1 MSRASQQESSER
13 GLAGAQSALPGDQA
27 FAQGD
32 QATPGRQVQARARA
46 MIRGIGAR
54 LTGPR
59 LRVLSELLRAD
70 QALTHLD
77 LQRRVEEG
85 AEPIDRVTLYRVL
98 DWLADNRLA
107 HRVAGPDRVFRFS
120 AQSTETPHGHFRC
133 VQCGRMYCLG
143 ASAELERSVLATLPD
158 GFTEQR
164 VEVTVSGLCAD
175 CAAAH

>member
-1 MSRASQQESSER
+1 MSRASQQESIER
-13 GLAGAQSALPGDQA
+13 GLAVARAAPQGDQA
-27 FAQGD
+27 LAQGD

-46 MIRGIGAR
+46 MIREIGAR

-143 ASAELERSVLATLPD
+143 ASAELERSVLATLPN

-175 CAAAH
+175 CAPAH

>member
-1 MSRASQQESSER
+1 MSRASQREPIGP
-13 GLAGAQSALPGDQA
+13 GLAGDPPVAGG
-27 FAQGD
+27 QGR
-32 QATPGRQVQARARA
+32 AGEARARA
-46 MIRGIGAR
+46 MIRGVGAR

-77 LQRRVEEG
+77 LQRRVEDG

-120 AQSTETPHGHFRC
+120 AQSTELPHGHFRC

-143 ASAELERSVLATLPD
+143 ASAELERSVLATLPE